1 MGWFSSYKIY
11 LNEEI
16 TDFDY
21 ERVKEWTDKQGKYIE
36 INYKDYYLPS
46 PLIVYVTIKYG
57 THEILDVIDMLKDI
71 FNVKWCEIRVE
82 STDELEWT
90 DRRDYYDSD

>member
-11 LNEEI
+11 L
-16 TDFDY
+16 Y